1 MLFDGQIYRKNY
13 HIVTFIDQWVKRG
26 EIPPLYVVMVDSIS
40 SEQRGKELP
49 PNEQFPQFLDEE
61 LMQWLA
67 QKGINIPGADHCFRQ
82 QLRRSCVFLECDEI
96 TSPFRQCAEY
106 VRILLV
112 VTGGRAA
119 GMADSRVCRYSQTSA
134 AVFLEAGV
142 FETRA
147 GAGGILHN
155 NRALYQVLQE
165 KVTRLPV
172 RSPGGHDYVSW
183 CETLHSG

>member
-67 QKGINIPGADHCFRQ
+67 QKGINIPPGRTIVSGSSYGGLASSWNAMKLPHRFGNVLSMSGSYWWSPEGEPPEWLIREFAGTHKLP
-82 QLRRSCVFLECDEI
+82 LRFFLRPVCLKPVPVPAGFCI
-96 TSPFRQCAEY
+96 T
-106 VRILLV
+106 
-112 VTGGRAA
+112 TGRCI
-119 GMADSRVCRYSQTSA
+119 RFYR
-134 AVFLEAGV
+134 
-142 FETRA
+142 
-147 GAGGILHN
+147 
-155 NRALYQVLQE
+155 
-165 KVTRLPV
+165 KRLRGYP
-172 RSPGGHDYVSW
+172 
-183 CETLHSG
+183 